1 MRNRGRP
8 HACAIR
14 LPARTIGIARARVK
28 IDLANLAYNVRRF
41 VWLGGRTTP
50 VEDATGNCP
59 STRASMAPAE
69 VISGKTQIS
78 KRFTHLEMNILPPLR
93 RSGRDG
99 RPPSLLLS

>member
-1 MRNRGRP
+1 
-8 HACAIR
+8 
-14 LPARTIGIARARVK
+14 
-28 IDLANLAYNVRRF
+28 
-41 VWLGGRTTP
+41 
-50 VEDATGNCP
+50 
-59 STRASMAPAE
+59 MAPAE